1 MARVVKVNL
10 GPHFEEFVQSCIAG
24 GRYNSVSE
32 VVCAGLRLLEEDEV
46 RYAVHEVPQEVAIGI
61 EQLKSGDCLEV
72 DIDSL

>member
-1 MARVVKVNL
+1 MARVVKVTL
-10 GPHFEEFVQSCIAG
+10 GPHFEEFVQACIAS

-46 RYAVHEVPQEVAIGI
+46 RHVVHEVPQEV
-61 EQLKSGDCLEV
+61 